1 MATLQKIRS
10 KGPLIAIVIG
20 IALLAFLLGDVN
32 KIFSSGNKMSIAE
45 IDGTEVS
52 LQEYQVRY
60 NNYEQGLKLLTGE
73 TSLTTENQK
82 YVESQVWD
90 KIVKN
95 YALSDTYDELGIDV
109 SGMELA
115 KIISGDN
122 IQTGLDPLT
131 RQVFSDQ
138 NGNFN
143 AQNAV
148 SFFSNAGETED
159 GASVARFLEE
169 EMKDNRK
176 YTKYMSLISKG
187 INITSFEAKQ
197 MYKERT
203 ELVDFDYAVKRYNTI
218 ADSTINVNDA
228 ELEAYYEVHKEEYE
242 QEHTR
247 DIAYV
252 TFNIIPSEEDK
263 KVTREELEYYKNEFA
278 EINVDSTQEEIIN
291 YVNANSETKFSY
303 PHLSFEELND
313 SALFYASSDTVF
325 GPVFENTSY
334 VMKRVFDRV
343 TIPDSVE
350 AKHILIQVDGQV
362 IKDIDRAKEIADS
375 LMTLIKSG
383 SDFAQIAKDNSAYQV
398 SAQKGGD
405 LGMFTEAMMLSQLGL
420 EFTDAVFSSKKGE
433 LKTIETGYGVH
444 ITKITGQGGEKKE
457 KVRLAVISQ
466 LVRPGNNTVSEVFSI
481 ARDFSVNS
489 DNNIEKYDEFVEK
502 EGYIKRIL
510 NDINPET
517 EVIAGIEN
525 PGSIINWV
533 FKDDTEKESVSK
545 AFQDGDMF
553 IVAIVTEI
561 REEGIAPLEQIKDI
575 ITAEVIK
582 EKKAEQFVKEMS
594 GETNL
599 VKNAKNISFSSARL
613 NDDGIEY
620 KVIATAVYSEK
631 DKITKPIIGENGVYV
646 LKVVSKT
653 GIDNLDEID
662 VTNDKL
668 NAQRR
673 IDFRISREAFEAV
686 KEAAELTDNRYK
698 FI

>member
-1 MATLQKIRS
+1 MATLQKIRN

-32 KIFSSGNKMSIAE
+32 KIFSSGNDMSIAE
-45 IDGTEVS
+45 INGTEVS
-52 LQEYQVRY
+52 LQEYQARY
-60 NNYEQGLKLLTGE
+60 NNYEQGLKLLTGQ

-95 YALSDTYDELGIDV
+95 YALSDTYEELGIDV

-115 KIISGDN
+115 KIISGEN
-122 IQTGLDPLT
+122 IQNGLDPLT

-148 SFFSNAGETED
+148 NFFSNASETED
-159 GASVARFLEE
+159 GAGVARFLEE

-187 INITSFEAKQ
+187 INITGFEAKQ
-197 MYKERT
+197 LYRERT
-203 ELVDFDYAVKRYNTI
+203 ELVDFDYAVKRYNTV
-218 ADSTINVNDA
+218 ADSTINVSDT
-228 ELEAYYEVHKEEYE
+228 ELEAYYKEHKEEYE

-247 DIAYV
+247 DIAYI
-252 TFNIIPSEEDK
+252 TFNVVPSEEDK

-278 EINVDSTQEEIIN
+278 EISIDSTQEELIN

-325 GPVFENTSY
+325 GLVFENGAYT
-334 VMKRVFDRV
+334 MKRVFDRV
-343 TIPDSVE
+343 NTPDSIE
-350 AKHILIQVDGQV
+350 ARHILIQVDGQV

-405 LGMFTEAMMLSQLGL
+405 LGMFTEDMILNQLGL
-420 EFTDAVFSSKKGE
+420 EFSDEVFKSKVGE
-433 LKTIETGYGVH
+433 LKIIETGYGVH
-444 ITKITGQGGEKKE
+444 ITEITGLGGDKKE
-457 KVRLAVISQ
+457 RVRLAVVSQ
-466 LVRPGNNTVSEVFSI
+466 IVRPGNNTVSDAFST

-489 DNNIEKYDEFVEK
+489 DNNIEKFDELVEK
-502 EGYIKRIL
+502 NGYIKRIL
-510 NDINPET
+510 NDVNYET

-525 PGSIINWV
+525 PSSIINWI
-533 FKDDTEKESVSK
+533 FKDDTEKESVSQ

-561 REEGIAPLEQIKDI
+561 REEGIAPLEQIKDE
-575 ITAEVIK
+575 ITAKVVK
-582 EKKAEQFVKEMS
+582 EKKAEQFVKEMT

-599 VKNAKNISFSSARL
+599 VKTAKNISFSSARL

-631 DKITKPIIGENGVYV
+631 DKVTNPIIGENGVYV

-653 GIDNLDEID
+653 GIENLDEID

-668 NAQRR
+668 NSQRR
-673 IDFRISREAFEAV
+673 IDFRISREAFEAI